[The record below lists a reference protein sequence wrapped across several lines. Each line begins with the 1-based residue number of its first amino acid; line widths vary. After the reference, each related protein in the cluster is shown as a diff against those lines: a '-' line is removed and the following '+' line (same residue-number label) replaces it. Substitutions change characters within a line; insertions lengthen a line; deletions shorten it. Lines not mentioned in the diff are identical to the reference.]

1 MPDKVT
7 PNHDPVRDE
16 PKPDESRRDWEDVQ
30 TNTHDVTERL
40 KIHDG
45 WLYRTRTTS
54 TSTTAAAVAL
64 VFVPNARG

>member
-1 MPDKVT
+1 MEQ
-7 PNHDPVRDE
+7 PNQQHDPARDN
-16 PKPDESRRDWEDVQ
+16 PKPAETRRDWEDVQ
-30 TNTHDVTERL
+30 TNQHDCTERL

-64 VFVPNARG
+64 VFVPDTRA